1 MNGAMKAT
9 HGPTSWLCP
18 DGGDRHRLLDME
30 QRLLSVRRVTFLVL
44 GATLISCGQWV
55 GYWTLIPLAL
65 AVLGF
70 AAMDRGLEDRARP
83 EYRIGAAWVFS
94 QLAIAASVALT
105 GGPDSPA
112 VAWLAIPAVTLPAR
126 FSGRGVFAGLTI
138 TVVLML
144 ASTVGV
150 DAGAVAAD
158 PQLLLFPLALLA
170 AVVILSSALMQSDRE
185 HRSEAVVDP
194 LTGMLNRNA
203 LLTRAAEL
211 AQQSSITQMPVAV
224 VVGDL
229 DRFKS
234 INDGHGHA
242 AGDAVLR
249 DAAYRMRKQLR
260 AYDLAY
266 RIGGEEFVILLP
278 GANAAEA
285 AGIAEQIRT
294 AIASQPTAGLMVTMS
309 FGVSASEPGEFAYQR
324 VFAEADQALYRSK
337 HEGRDRVT
345 CWEHVAEPAEL
356 VPA

>member
-1 MNGAMKAT
+1 MVMKVD

-18 DGGDRHRLLDME
+18 DGGDRHRLLDMDH
-30 QRLLSVRRVTFLVL
+30 RLRSVRRINFLVL
-44 GATLISCGQWV
+44 AATLAASGHWV

-65 AVLGF
+65 AVIGF
-70 AAMDRGLEDRARP
+70 AAMDRGIEDAARP
-83 EYRIGAAWVFS
+83 EYLIGAAWLFS
-94 QLAIAASVALT
+94 QLAIAASIALT
-105 GGPDSPA
+105 GGPESPA

-126 FSGRGVFAGLTI
+126 FSGRGVSAGLTI

-144 ASTVGV
+144 AATIGV
-150 DAGAVAAD
+150 DPGAVARSPD
-158 PQLLLFPLALLA
+158 LVLFPLALLA
-170 AVVILSSALMQSDRE
+170 GVVILSSALMQSDRD

-211 AQQSSITQMPVAV
+211 AQQSAVSQVPVAV

-266 RIGGEEFVILLP
+266 RIGGEEFVVLLP
-278 GANAAEA
+278 GASAEA
-285 AGIAEQIRT
+285 AAAVAEEIRA
-294 AIASQPTAGLMVTMS
+294 AIADHPVAGLLITMS
-309 FGVSASEPGEFAYQR
+309 FGVSASEPGRFDYQR

-337 HEGRDRVT
+337 HDGRDRVT
-345 CWEHVAEPAEL
+345 RWQAVDSAAEL
-356 VPA
+356 TLA